1 MIMEIEDKNFK
12 ITSAQKEQIISYV
25 KDNPCCKFYP
35 KCQHPKH
42 QSDSYLHK
50 STNIFENSL
59 TRSLLTKNIKA
70 MITHMWAFVT
80 YENEIVNSLWHNH
93 YRDNDNEQ
101 LTALMYLT
109 DNNIGTVFEKDYVTK
124 AETNKWYVW
133 DSKLNHK
140 PLETKTNETRIVITT
155 ELEVYG

>member
-25 KDNPCCKFYP
+25 KDNPCCEFYP

-50 STNIFENSL
+50 STNLFEDSL

-80 YENEIVNSLWHNH
+80 YKNEIVNSLWHNH
-93 YRDNDNEQ
+93 YRDNGNEQ

-124 AETNKWYVW
+124 AETNKWYIW